1 MASPTYLSVYGSAD
15 MLTPFAHYKDL
26 LDCGIEDLK
35 KLFERLL
42 TIGEYDSLVVEMGA
56 LSESLMEFMV
66 CADRLFVV
74 DKRDGFGDVRKK
86 VFLHYCEMEKKNDLL
101 ALAEFIPEWEEIQ
114 NWRENLCTLP
124 LVEWSQNNQLMS
136 RMEHLLEKEGGPE
149 DGCVWE
155 DME

>member
-1 MASPTYLSVYGSAD
+1 M
-15 MLTPFAHYKDL
+15 
-26 LDCGIEDLK
+26 
-35 KLFERLL
+35 

-86 VFLHYCEMEKKNDLL
+86 VFLHYCGMEKKNDLL

>member
-1 MASPTYLSVYGSAD
+1 M
-15 MLTPFAHYKDL
+15 
-26 LDCGIEDLK
+26 
-35 KLFERLL
+35 
-42 TIGEYDSLVVEMGA
+42 
-56 LSESLMEFMV
+56 
-66 CADRLFVV
+66 
-74 DKRDGFGDVRKK
+74 
-86 VFLHYCEMEKKNDLL
+86 VFLHYCEMEKKNELL

>member
-1 MASPTYLSVYGSAD
+1 M
-15 MLTPFAHYKDL
+15 
-26 LDCGIEDLK
+26 C
-35 KLFERLL
+35 
-42 TIGEYDSLVVEMGA
+42 
-56 LSESLMEFMV
+56 
-66 CADRLFVV
+66 
-74 DKRDGFGDVRKK
+74 VRRFFCII
-86 VFLHYCEMEKKNDLL
+86 VRWRKNDLL

>member
-1 MASPTYLSVYGSAD
+1 

-101 ALAEFIPEWEEIQ
+101 ALAEFIPEG
-114 NWRENLCTLP
+114 RDTKLAGKSLHSP
-124 LVEWSQNNQLMS
+124 LVEWIT
-136 RMEHLLEKEGGPE
+136 K
-149 DGCVWE
+149 
-155 DME
+155 